1 MRTED
6 LINALA
12 EDHAARPQPGSLRRI
27 FFVAM
32 ALGLTIAAIAFA
44 LVLGIR
50 PDIALAMQTWRF
62 DFKLVMT
69 FTLAITSARL
79 VWQLS
84 RPAVDPRPA
93 EMALII
99 APLLLLG
106 AVAYELWSVP
116 ELEWLPRAIGSNS
129 VACLLS
135 ISFLSLAPL
144 GGAFYALRRG
154 APLRPGFAGAAAG
167 LFASALAAMLYA
179 LHCPDDFSFV
189 RRDLVFRRHSAGH
202 SRGHVCRTQ
211 IFALVTRIKE
221 KQTCSIPVEMHRPKA
236 GDVVAA
242 EVFGF
247 RPES

>member
-12 EDHAARPQPGSLRRI
+12 EDHAVRPQPGSLRRT

-44 LVLGIR
+44 LTLGVR

-69 FTLAITSARL
+69 VTLAITSARL
-79 VWQLS
+79 VWRLS

-93 EMALII
+93 EMALAI

-106 AVAYELWSVP
+106 AVTYELWTVP
-116 ELEWLPRAIGSNS
+116 GPEWLPRAIGSNS

-135 ISFLSLAPL
+135 ITFLSLAPL

-167 LFASALAAMLYA
+167 LLASALAAMLYA
-179 LHCPDDFSFV
+179 LHCPDDSPLFGAIWY
-189 RRDLVFRRHSAGH
+189 SAA
-202 SRGHVCRTQ
+202 
-211 IFALVTRIKE
+211 IALVTVVGMI
-221 KQTCSIPVEMHRPKA
+221 A
-236 GDVVAA
+236 GRR
-242 EVFGF
+242 FL
-247 RPES
+247 RW

>member
-12 EDHAARPQPGSLRRI
+12 EDHAARPQPGSLRRT
-27 FFVAM
+27 FFVAL
-32 ALGLTIAAIAFA
+32 ALGLTVAAIAFA
-44 LVLGIR
+44 LTLGIR
-50 PDIALAMQTWRF
+50 PDISLAMQTWRF

-84 RPAVDPRPA
+84 RPAADPRSA
-93 EMALII
+93 EMALAT
-99 APLLLLG
+99 APMLLLC

-116 ELEWLPRAIGSNS
+116 APEWLLRAIGSNS

-144 GGAFYALRRG
+144 GAAFYALRQG

-167 LFASALAAMLYA
+167 LLASALAAMLYA
-179 LHCPDDFSFV
+179 LHCPDDSPLFGAIWYSAAICV
-189 RRDLVFRRHSAGH
+189 VTVIGMIAGRRFLRW
-202 SRGHVCRTQ
+202 
-211 IFALVTRIKE
+211 
-221 KQTCSIPVEMHRPKA
+221 
-236 GDVVAA
+236 
-242 EVFGF
+242 
-247 RPES
+247 

>member
-12 EDHAARPQPGSLRRI
+12 EDHAVRPQPGSLRRT

-32 ALGLTIAAIAFA
+32 ALGLAMAAIAFA
-44 LVLGIR
+44 LLLGVR
-50 PDIALAMQTWRF
+50 QDVALAMQTWRF

-93 EMALII
+93 ETALAIT
-99 APLLLLG
+99 PLLLLG
-106 AVAYELWSVP
+106 AVTYELWSVP
-116 ELEWLPRAIGSNS
+116 ESEWLPRAIGSNS

-167 LFASALAAMLYA
+167 LLASALAAMLYA
-179 LHCPDDFSFV
+179 FHCPDDSPLFGAIWY
-189 RRDLVFRRHSAGH
+189 SAA
-202 SRGHVCRTQ
+202 
-211 IFALVTRIKE
+211 IALVTVVGMI
-221 KQTCSIPVEMHRPKA
+221 A
-236 GDVVAA
+236 GRR
-242 EVFGF
+242 FL
-247 RPES
+247 RW

>member
-12 EDHAARPQPGSLRRI
+12 EDHAARPQPGSLRRT

-32 ALGLTIAAIAFA
+32 ALGLTVAAIAFA
-44 LVLGIR
+44 LMLGIR
-50 PDIALAMQTWRF
+50 PDFTLAVQTWRF

-69 FTLAITSARL
+69 GTLAMTSAWL
-79 VWQLS
+79 VWRLS

-93 EMALII
+93 EMAMAIV
-99 APLLLLG
+99 PVLLLG

-116 ELEWLPRAIGSNS
+116 EPEWLPRAIGSNS

-144 GGAFYALRRG
+144 GGAFYALRQG

-167 LFASALAAMLYA
+167 LLASALAAMLYA
-179 LHCPDDFSFV
+179 LHCPDDSPLFGAIWY
-189 RRDLVFRRHSAGH
+189 SAA
-202 SRGHVCRTQ
+202 
-211 IFALVTRIKE
+211 IALVTAAATI
-221 KQTCSIPVEMHRPKA
+221 A
-236 GDVVAA
+236 GRR
-242 EVFGF
+242 FL
-247 RPES
+247 RW

>member
-12 EDHAARPQPGSLRRI
+12 EDHAARPQPGSLRWT
-27 FFVAM
+27 FFIAIV
-32 ALGLTIAAIAFA
+32 LGLTIAAIAFA
-44 LVLGIR
+44 LTLGIR
-50 PDIALAMQTWRF
+50 PDISFAMQTWRY

-69 FTLAITSARL
+69 VTLALTSAWL
-79 VWQLS
+79 VWRLS

-93 EMALII
+93 EIAMAI

-116 ELEWLPRAIGSNS
+116 EPEWLPRAIGSNS

-167 LFASALAAMLYA
+167 MLASALAAMLYA
-179 LHCPDDFSFV
+179 LHCPDDSPLFGAIWYTAAISLATV
-189 RRDLVFRRHSAGH
+189 AGMIAGRRFL
-202 SRGHVCRTQ
+202 Q
-211 IFALVTRIKE
+211 W
-221 KQTCSIPVEMHRPKA
+221 
-236 GDVVAA
+236 
-242 EVFGF
+242 
-247 RPES
+247 